1 MRAPT
6 SFREDSAVDMTFTL
20 RDGARVDAHAGRFTI
35 ATDQPPD
42 ATAPTPFT
50 LFLASIG
57 ACAAFYVQA
66 FCRRR
71 GIPTDAI
78 RVMQQNEAGPTGHV
92 QRVQLLVELPPGFP
106 ERYRDAVVRSAE
118 QCTVKKH
125 LEQPPEIHIESL
137 VLAPS

>member
-1 MRAPT
+1 M
-6 SFREDSAVDMTFTL
+6 DMTYTL
-20 RDGARVDAHAGRFTI
+20 HDGARVDAHAGRFTI
-35 ATDQPPD
+35 VTDQPPD
-42 ATAPTPFT
+42 ATAPSPFT
-50 LFLASIG
+50 LFLVSIG

-71 GIPTDAI
+71 DIPTDGV

-92 QRVQLLVELPPGFP
+92 QRVQLLVELPPDFP
-106 ERYRDAVVRSAE
+106 DRYREAVVRAAE